1 LYNRFR
7 PGFCHRVTLNR
18 VIGHRAPGACIGGII
33 TALILLL
40 TAPALAQ
47 DENAANTA
55 PEITDPATAQ
65 AVESAQNDNLP
76 VVVLQTNLGTLTMEL
91 YPEQAPKSVENF
103 LSYLEDDFY
112 NGTVFH
118 RVIEGFMI
126 QGGGLNLRLEVKET
140 RPPVVNEADN
150 GLLNEKF
157 TIAMARS
164 GDPHS
169 ATSQFFINTA
179 DNTLDCRVDEQ
190 GPHWPC
196 RTVSIGC
203 TCDST
208 DYRERT
214 AASMNRHLYEHNTPD
229 PNTTNNNSTNL
240 SP

>member
-1 LYNRFR
+1 M
-7 PGFCHRVTLNR
+7 
-18 VIGHRAPGACIGGII
+18 IGHRAPGACIGGII

-91 YPEQAPKSVENF
+91 YPEHAPKSVENF

-179 DNTLDCRVDEQ
+179 DNTFLNHKGKTPTSWGYTVIGKLIGGMRIAEWMSKAPT
-190 GPHWPC
+190 GPAGPYPSD
-196 RTVSIGC
+196 VPV
-203 TCDST
+203 
-208 DYRERT
+208 
-214 AASMNRHLYEHNTPD
+214 TPLIIENALLL
-229 PNTTNNNSTNL
+229 P
-240 SP
+240 